1 MNTKK
6 TKEITIPSSLN
17 CISPVSIRHGREVYA
32 DNPFLESFAIQIQR
46 KSMTVAAGLSIKD
59 KDNQDVSAGA
69 VAMYKEVDVEE
80 FLKIYVK
87 NIKILFDLSAP
98 AQKTIIPLMHV
109 IQKTAKDIAHIFF
122 SFRDAQQAC
131 LDLDLKPISK
141 ATYHRGI
148 KDLIDAN
155 FLAVHINGPFW
166 YWINPNILFNG
177 DRVRFIQEY
186 KIKRQQENKSIKGRK
201 KKKEIK

>member
-1 MNTKK
+1 MKK
-6 TKEITIPSSLN
+6 NQKKEIAIPSSIH
-17 CISPVSIRHGREVYA
+17 CISPVSVRHGREVYA

-59 KDNQDVSAGA
+59 DKGDNISAGT
-69 VAMYKEVDVEE
+69 VAMYREVDVEE

-87 NIKILFDLSAP
+87 NVKILFDLSAS
-98 AQKTIIPLMHV
+98 AQKTLIPLMRV
-109 IQKTAKDIAHIFF
+109 IQKNAKDIAHIFF
-122 SFRDAQQAC
+122 SYRDAQDAC
-131 LDLDLKPISK
+131 IELDLKPISK

-148 KDLIDAN
+148 KDLISVN

-177 DRVRFIQEY
+177 DRVRFIKEY
-186 KIKRQQENKSIKGRK
+186 KITRK
-201 KKKEIK
+201 KEALEQASLI